1 MAVIRAITWV
11 LMTIHAHGLW
21 LIVSIGSN
29 WISTGVEI
37 RRHLGVMSRLVEVF
51 IRSWL
56 GV

>member
-51 IRSWL
+51 IRSWQ